1 MRVLFFVGERSWT
14 GRARALVAA
23 AGGLAARGHQT
34 TVVCSGGSVVERRAA
49 EMGLEVLAFNP
60 DTSGAGDAWTLR
72 KVLRERF
79 VEVVVVHGDRDH
91 LVVASAMRLA
101 ERGAVLRRVPCFE
114 RVLLQRQ
121 GRFALKLAATG
132 LLFSTDREM
141 EAAAK
146 RIDLPSL
153 PIPATVAPLGI
164 DVGRYDAVRS
174 VTRTSLGVPDGGL
187 LVVCSYEP
195 GGRLRLGTAMRTL
208 ALLVAHHPELH
219 VAVVG
224 PGSRDEDLRMHT
236 AALGVG
242 GYVSFLGERADHLE
256 LFRAADAGW
265 VVAGGDDAAFAFL
278 DLMAMGIPVVSERGE
293 LPQHYVAD
301 GITGILLSPGAPS
314 SMASA
319 VAGFLALRERRTA
332 MGSAGRT
339 RVQREFSHA
348 AMTDGFEQAVVAAGD
363 RSRWSAR

>member
-1 MRVLFFVGERSWT
+1 LGT
-14 GRARALVAA
+14 
-23 AGGLAARGHQT
+23 RGHQI
-34 TVVCSGGSVVERRAA
+34 TVVCPGGSSVERRAV
-49 EMGLEVLAFNP
+49 ELGIEVVPFNP
-60 DTSGAGDAWTLR
+60 DASGAGDAWTLR
-72 KVLRERF
+72 KLLRERF

-114 RVLLQRQ
+114 RPLMQRQ
-121 GRFALKLAATG
+121 GRLALKLAATG
-132 LLFSTDREM
+132 LLFSTEREV
-141 EAAAK
+141 EAVAK
-146 RIDLPSL
+146 RTDLPRF
-153 PIPATVAPLGI
+153 PIPAAVAPPGI
-164 DVGRYDAVRS
+164 DVDRYEAVPSVPRS
-174 VTRTSLGVPDGGL
+174 TLGVPDGGL

-195 GGRLRLGTAMRTL
+195 AGRLRLGTAMRTL

-219 VAVVG
+219 VAVIG

-242 GYVSFLGERADHLE
+242 SYVSFLGERADHLE

-319 VAGFLALRERRTA
+319 VAGLLALPERRAA

-339 RVQREFSHA
+339 RVQREFSDT
-348 AMTDGFEQAVVAAGD
+348 AMTEGFEQAVVAAGD